1 MNEIFAVLKAQDLSN
16 NQIISILKCYEK
28 IQDDTELYTE
38 IKAIVN
44 DDQKFEI
51 INRALGL

>member
-1 MNEIFAVLKAQDLSN
+1 MNEIFAVLKAQDLNN

-28 IQDDTELYTE
+28 IQDDTQLYTE